1 MLETR
6 LVWSLEAAPRDIFLR
21 AHSGVFPLLSSIP
34 SAGLTQ
40 RVCGSQAFSR
50 ADIKVPWLSGE
61 EESWS
66 PRSTVT
72 LSSDEKMLMG
82 PGCLDSQLSLEDFLS
97 QEVGAEVPP
106 SGIPAVC
113 EKQDH
118 GNLSKPLIIP
128 QAAGSSTGPRYEY
141 QNSRSPGTH
150 QTHHTI
156 KETFLTMWRR
166 RGDWLGGFRSG
177 LFLESDCTLWG
188 CTYM

>member
-106 SGIPAVC
+106 SAYPQCVRNKTMATC
-113 EKQDH
+113 PSL
-118 GNLSKPLIIP
+118 LSSCRL
-128 QAAGSSTGPRYEY
+128 QAAALALDTSTRIQGHQGPIRPTTP
-141 QNSRSPGTH
+141 SR
-150 QTHHTI
+150 
-156 KETFLTMWRR
+156 R
-166 RGDWLGGFRSG
+166 
-177 LFLESDCTLWG
+177 LF
-188 CTYM
+188 